1 MTQENCKR
9 PLAVIALGGNAI
21 LQPGQKGT
29 AEEQIENVR
38 RAMSSITEIIE
49 DGFDV
54 IITHGNGPQVGN
66 ILLQNEEGAK
76 VVPAM
81 PLDICGSETQG
92 MIGYMIQRSMT
103 NELAKKGIKKDIATI
118 VTQVQ
123 VSPDDPAFKN
133 PTKPIGPFYKEE
145 EAKKLMATK
154 GWILKEDAGRG
165 WRRVV
170 PSPKPVSIREKKVIK
185 ALVDQGCMV
194 VASGGGGIPVVEKE
208 SGELEGI
215 EAVID
220 KDYAGECL
228 AIDVE
233 ADVLLILTDVEKVAL
248 NYGKPEQKNLDKAT
262 ADEMRVYQKEGH
274 FKAGSMGPKV
284 AALLQFID
292 NGGKRAIIASLSTA
306 RAALQGKAGTE
317 IVGK

>member
-1 MTQENCKR
+1 MTQESRKR

-38 RAMSSITEIIE
+38 IAMSSITGIIE
-49 DGFDV
+49 EGYNV

-66 ILLQNEEGAK
+66 ILLQNEEASGT
-76 VVPAM
+76 VPAM
-81 PLDICGSETQG
+81 PLDICGSQTQG
-92 MIGYMIQRSMT
+92 MIGYMIQRSMI
-103 NELAKKGIKKDIATI
+103 NELAKKGIKKDVATI
-118 VTQVQ
+118 VTQVE

-145 EAKKLMATK
+145 EAEALMAEK
-154 GWILKEDAGRG
+154 GWVLKEDAGRG

-170 PSPKPVSIREKKVIK
+170 PSPKPVSIIEKNVIRT
-185 ALVDQGCMV
+185 LVDEGYMV
-194 VASGGGGIPVVEKE
+194 VASGGGGIPVMIDE
-208 SGELEGI
+208 SGNVEGI

-228 AIDVE
+228 ALDVE
-233 ADVLLILTDVEKVAL
+233 ADIFVILTDVEKVAL
-248 NYGKPEQKNLDKAT
+248 NYGQPDQKDLGQVT
-262 ADEMRVYQKEGH
+262 IDEMREYENQGH

-284 AALLQFID
+284 ASILRFID
-292 NGGKRAIIASLSTA
+292 SGGKRGIITSLDKA
-306 RAALQGKAGTE
+306 KAALQGNAGTE
-317 IVGK
+317 VLGK